1 MPTRQTTTRSP
12 PTTLI
17 YIVNE
22 IVNNER
28 KSSTDREQS
37 EGKDDSLLSKSQFN
51 TSDPDS
57 FGITWERV
65 PYHKGFSNRVVSISK
80 FLVLLMPVLLIVL
93 F

>member
-1 MPTRQTTTRSP
+1 MPARPTTTRSP
-12 PTTLI
+12 STTLI

-28 KSSTDREQS
+28 KSSTYREQS